1 VTGSQAVKGSGTRGA
16 YGGTHARQVFKADGL
31 PHAGPVRHLFPGPS
45 PTVYAGQRLNHRE
58 SGGTADAPDLG
69 SGARKGMG
77 VRLPPL
83 APLSDARI
91 DIAGVEP
98 TQLVVCG
105 PQLTLGLSTDGV
117 LASTAVRID
126 IDEHHFQT

>member
-1 VTGSQAVKGSGTRGA
+1 
-16 YGGTHARQVFKADGL
+16 
-31 PHAGPVRHLFPGPS
+31 
-45 PTVYAGQRLNHRE
+45 
-58 SGGTADAPDLG
+58 
-69 SGARKGMG
+69 MG